1 MSENLLEYL
10 VFTRVFLRDNAT
22 FGRDHGC
29 IGFKFLLLIQTVALL
44 NITGSLEAVPALD
57 GLRFG
62 VSSGHWGANSS
73 NSIFLSVH
81 SIHLL
86 FERLG
91 LGRDLALDEL
101 LAEVFRLTCDST
113 MAASA
118 LLDKFAAVLYLDIS
132 VLLVVIYFWLLV
144 LIWLING
151 LISIH
156 LEWFTGMKLIYLFV
170 IRTYI

>member
-10 VFTRVFLRDNAT
+10 VFTRIFLRDNAS

-29 IGFKFLLLIQTVALL
+29 ISLEFLLLIQAVALL
-44 NITGSLEAVPALD
+44 NINGSLEAVPALD

-62 VSSGHWGANSS
+62 VRSGHWGANSG

-91 LGRDLALDEL
+91 FGRDLALDEL
-101 LAEVFRLTCDST
+101 IAEVFRLTCDST
-113 MAASA
+113 MAAMA
-118 LLDKFAAVLYLDIS
+118 LLEKFAAVLYLDIS
-132 VLLVVIYFWLLV
+132 VLLVVIHFWLLV

-156 LEWFTGMKLIYLFV
+156 LEWLTGMKLINLFV